1 MKRIIILL
9 ALLALPF
16 IAFAQTDDAASK
28 DDRPSVAHGSEKI
41 KYMGSATL
49 GIDLLGFFLHTSH
62 GAFFPKDNLY
72 AGLSVEYSMFFIEH
86 HINIAAHGRWFYPEK
101 KKVQGYIGVEAG
113 VSVLLPSYINA
124 EEPTPGKDTNDT
136 YYQTNAGLHL
146 VPSLGMVIN
155 FNKVSLD
162 IGIKYNVSPLII
174 EQKGFWAAIP
184 AVGIGLIF

>member
-16 IAFAQTDDAASK
+16 IAFAQTDDAAPK

-101 KKVQGYIGVEAG
+101 KKVQG
-113 VSVLLPSYINA
+113 
-124 EEPTPGKDTNDT
+124 
-136 YYQTNAGLHL
+136 
-146 VPSLGMVIN
+146 
-155 FNKVSLD
+155 
-162 IGIKYNVSPLII
+162 
-174 EQKGFWAAIP
+174 
-184 AVGIGLIF
+184 